1 MPKLVDGLVLGTSG
15 AIHESSSLSS
25 PTKQR
30 SGGIGSINTHM
41 PYHIYQTT
49 NQINHKYY
57 IGVTNGSKPNYLGS
71 GTALIKAIKEHGRH
85 NFKREILETYD
96 TEAEAF
102 KREAEI
108 VNESFVKDRNTYNMK
123 VGGFGGV
130 GQSKSDT
137 HRQNVSKTIKALYA
151 NGFNNMGGRPPAMD
165 KTFLSDMVSQYGFKG
180 ASEKLD
186 LTLDQV
192 KHRYYRALHS
202 KRQS

>member
-49 NQINHKYY
+49 NQVNHKYY
-57 IGVTNGSKPNYLGS
+57 IGVTNGSNPGYLGS
-71 GTALIKAIKEHGRH
+71 GTALLKAIKEHGKQ
-85 NFKREILETYD
+85 NFRREILETFD

-108 VNESFVKDRNTYNMK
+108 VNKAFVKDRNTYNMK
-123 VGGFGGV
+123 MGGFGGV
-130 GQSKSDT
+130 GQSKSDE
-137 HRQNVSKTIKALYA
+137 HRRNLSKSIKALYDKG
-151 NGFNNMGGRPPAMD
+151 NHNMGGRPPAMD
-165 KTFLSDMVSQYGFKG
+165 KTFLYDMVSQYGFKG

-186 LTLDQV
+186 LTPDQV

>member
-1 MPKLVDGLVLGTSG
+1 
-15 AIHESSSLSS
+15 
-25 PTKQR
+25 
-30 SGGIGSINTHM
+30 M

-57 IGVTNGSKPNYLGS
+57 IGVTNGNKPNYLGS

-108 VNESFVKDRNTYNMK
+108 VNEAFVKDRNTYNMK

-130 GQSKSDT
+130 GQSKSDE
-137 HRQNVSKTIKALYA
+137 HRRNLSKTIKALYD
-151 NGFNNMGGRPPAMD
+151 NGHSSMGGRPPAMD
-165 KTFLSDMVSQYGFKG
+165 KTFLYDMVSQYGFKG
-180 ASEKLD
+180 AAQKLD
-186 LTLDQV
+186 LSYQQV
-192 KHRYYRALHS
+192 KNRYYRARDS

>member
-1 MPKLVDGLVLGTSG
+1 MGVDRGRSNNQTV
-15 AIHESSSLSS
+15 EW
-25 PTKQR
+25 
-30 SGGIGSINTHM
+30 SGGIGSINTYM

-57 IGVTNGSKPNYLGS
+57 IGVTNGSNPNYLGS
-71 GTALIKAIKEHGRH
+71 GTALINAIKEHGKH

-108 VNESFVKDRNTYNMK
+108 VNEAFVKDRNTYNMK

-130 GQSKSDT
+130 GQSKSDE
-137 HRQNVSKTIKALYA
+137 HRRNLSKSIKALYEQGKYDG
-151 NGFNNMGGRPPAMD
+151 NRMGGRPPAMD

-192 KHRYYRALHS
+192 RHRYYRALHS